1 MTEREKRELERDYNE
16 MMERD
21 KKFYDESLILLGK
34 SKGQIAVAKRLKE
47 EKNNAFQRLNE
58 SNTTIS
64 TITTVMLTL
73 DLAIDIINEMLTSD
87 YDREFE
93 ELKEKYGRN

>member
-1 MTEREKRELERDYNE
+1 MTEREKRQLAREYNE

-21 KKFYDESLILLGK
+21 KKFHDESLILLGK
-34 SKGQIAVAKRLKE
+34 SKGQIEVVKRLKE
-47 EKNNAFQRLNE
+47 EKKNAIKILSE
-58 SNTTIS
+58 KGIS
-64 TITTVMLTL
+64 LITFNTVMLTF